1 LPTKVWIAGDY
12 GYIIDNDGNK
22 VDIVDVRN
30 PAATAHLATLTP
42 ADPAKDIIARGKY
55 LYVLVGSNGA
65 IEVTDV
71 SDPTSPKYI
80 GSVSTIN
87 NDPLAMAIQNNFIVT
102 VDATN
107 DALEVFNLD
116 DPAVPVFDGSV
127 ALTDGDV
134 TDVDVQGRYAYVV
147 GGTYLEV
154 IDLGDSTVPT
164 SITTFNL
171 ARPATSI
178 KVYGGYAY
186 VGNDQGV
193 QIINIHDVGSPF
205 HYESYESDPTF
216 DLQVVG
222 RLMYVV
228 NNTPKLEIWDNGSA
242 YLQQLEAGSV
252 EVSTLAVRK
261 NFEANEGVF
270 KGGLTVAGTLNL
282 EGGFALS
289 GSGTSNYLPIWT
301 GATTIGNSEITQAS
315 GVLSLL
321 NGTSNRITWGTNG
334 VAVPGT
340 NSAGNKLTLYGSNVA
355 ASYSIGVENGF
366 MWFSNDQTVAGTGF
380 KWYAAGAT
388 EVFRVAGN
396 SRVGILLSG
405 NPSYELSLGGN
416 VAKTIGMERHTT
428 SNTAGT
434 SLTIN
439 SGGATSGATNKASG
453 DLNLNTGIGTGNST
467 PARVYVKT
475 PTISGTSGTTDQ
487 TLIDRAV
494 FANYKTLTSGVATTL
509 FQVGTATNGTQAGGI
524 IFYTISVT
532 DGTDFITES
541 GIVGYTNNN
550 KAGVYTGAT
559 SILGTAA
566 VSKSDATDTIVTT
579 FGMSSD
585 NLQCT
590 STITGQTPTTFRI
603 TFNIFNN
610 ANQTSTPP

>member
-1 LPTKVWIAGDY
+1 
-12 GYIIDNDGNK
+12 
-22 VDIVDVRN
+22 
-30 PAATAHLATLTP
+30 
-42 ADPAKDIIARGKY
+42 
-55 LYVLVGSNGA
+55 
-65 IEVTDV
+65 
-71 SDPTSPKYI
+71 
-80 GSVSTIN
+80 
-87 NDPLAMAIQNNFIVT
+87 
-102 VDATN
+102 
-107 DALEVFNLD
+107 
-116 DPAVPVFDGSV
+116 
-127 ALTDGDV
+127 
-134 TDVDVQGRYAYVV
+134 
-147 GGTYLEV
+147 
-154 IDLGDSTVPT
+154 
-164 SITTFNL
+164 
-171 ARPATSI
+171 
-178 KVYGGYAY
+178 
-186 VGNDQGV
+186 
-193 QIINIHDVGSPF
+193 
-205 HYESYESDPTF
+205 
-216 DLQVVG
+216 
-222 RLMYVV
+222 
-228 NNTPKLEIWDNGSA
+228 
-242 YLQQLEAGSV
+242 
-252 EVSTLAVRK
+252 
-261 NFEANEGVF
+261 
-270 KGGLTVAGTLNL
+270 
-282 EGGFALS
+282 
-289 GSGTSNYLPIWT
+289 
-301 GATTIGNSEITQAS
+301 
-315 GVLSLL
+315 
-321 NGTSNRITWGTNG
+321 
-334 VAVPGT
+334 
-340 NSAGNKLTLYGSNVA
+340 LYGSNVA